1 MPAGVW
7 SRRDAGRGVLA
18 LPGLAGEQAGPAL
31 GGLLAGSSSRALQV
45 IALAWCQPPDVP
57 AQPAQLLPAVL
68 HALHHTAHGVH
79 KPHWITIIY
88 FGPL

>member
-7 SRRDAGRGVLA
+7 SRRHAGRGVLA

-31 GGLLAGSSSRALQV
+31 GGLLAGSTSRALHV
-45 IALAWCQPPDVP
+45 IPLVRSQPPDVP

-68 HALHHTAHGVH
+68 HALDHTAHGMH
-79 KPHWITIIY
+79 KPH
-88 FGPL
+88 